1 MKPLDILIMAA
12 YVAVI
17 LCVGMVTSRHRD
29 TDSDFFLAN
38 RSMHWL
44 PIGLSITLTAFSGIN
59 YTAFSTEVFGH
70 GLYVALSLPVFVFA
84 AFPVI
89 CIVMPFYHQLGIC
102 SAYEYLENRFDVR
115 VRTLASGLFILWR
128 IFWMATAMYVPARV
142 LALLT
147 GLNLYGVIFFTGMAV
162 TAYTAAGGI
171 RAAMWTDVFQFIVL
185 VGGLVIILYL
195 SAARFSGGFAGIMET
210 GIAGGLMKPF
220 YPFDPDIFSLDP
232 RIRITLWSAWIG
244 TFVAFMSRYGVDQ
257 VIVQRYFTAKS
268 LSTAKIAFHLSY
280 GASIFSLVLLAM
292 LGFAIYSHAVHTSVT
307 PMAGSPPMTWFVLFI
322 TSLPAGATGLVVTGL
337 AAATMS
343 SVDSGINSCCAAFVT
358 DFYRRFHLG
367 RASSQSSGINR
378 RLSLFFGMAAT
389 VAAMGVSHMGTVFE
403 IANKIINGF
412 GSPLLA
418 IFLLGMFSNTAGSRG
433 MLAGGILGTIWSA
446 GVSFGI
452 PGMALHYYA
461 VVNFLGTWL
470 LCLVAGWIDRKFTGT
485 GPSAQ
490 QLAWTWQALN
500 RSGHRQS
507 NPFERR

>member
-1 MKPLDILIMAA
+1 
-12 YVAVI
+12 
-17 LCVGMVTSRHRD
+17 
-29 TDSDFFLAN
+29 
-38 RSMHWL
+38 
-44 PIGLSITLTAFSGIN
+44 
-59 YTAFSTEVFGH
+59 
-70 GLYVALSLPVFVFA
+70 
-84 AFPVI
+84 
-89 CIVMPFYHQLGIC
+89 
-102 SAYEYLENRFDVR
+102 
-115 VRTLASGLFILWR
+115 
-128 IFWMATAMYVPARV
+128 
-142 LALLT
+142 
-147 GLNLYGVIFFTGMAV
+147 
-162 TAYTAAGGI
+162 
-171 RAAMWTDVFQFIVL
+171 
-185 VGGLVIILYL
+185 
-195 SAARFSGGFAGIMET
+195 
-210 GIAGGLMKPF
+210 
-220 YPFDPDIFSLDP
+220 
-232 RIRITLWSAWIG
+232 
-244 TFVAFMSRYGVDQ
+244 MSRYGVDQ
-257 VIVQRYFTAKS
+257 VVVQRYFTAKS

-280 GASIFSLVLLAM
+280 AASIFSLVLLAM
-292 LGFAIYSHAVHTSVT
+292 LGFAIYSHAVHTSVA

-322 TSLPAGATGLVVTGL
+322 SSLPAGATGLVVTGL

-358 DFYRRFHLG
+358 DFYRRFHPG

-378 RLSLFFGMAAT
+378 RLSLFFGMIAT
-389 VAAMGVSHMGTVFE
+389 AAAMGVSHMGTVFE

>member
-1 MKPLDILIMAA
+1 MAA
-12 YVAVI
+12 YFAVI
-17 LCVGMVTSRHRD
+17 VCVGVASFRHRD

-70 GLYVALSLPVFVFA
+70 GLYVALSVPVFIFA

-89 CIVMPFYHQLGIC
+89 GIVMPFYHQLGIC

-128 IFWMATAMYVPARV
+128 IFWMATALYVPSKV

-147 GLNLYGVIFFTGMAV
+147 GLNLYGIIFVTGTAV

-185 VGGLVIILYL
+185 VGGLLIILYL
-195 SAARFSGGFAGIMET
+195 SAARFSGGFAGMIET
-210 GIAGGLMKPF
+210 GMAGDLMKPF
-220 YPFDPDIFSLDP
+220 HPFDPGIFSLDP

-257 VIVQRYFTAKS
+257 VMVQRYFTARS
-268 LSTAKIAFHLSY
+268 LSTARIAFHLSY
-280 GASIFSLVLLAM
+280 AASIFSLILLAL
-292 LGFAIYSHAVHTSVT
+292 LGFAMYSHVVHTSAAPIAANP
-307 PMAGSPPMTWFVLFI
+307 PMAWFVLFI

-343 SVDSGINSCCAAFVT
+343 SVDSGINACCAAFVT
-358 DFYRRFHLG
+358 DFYRRFHPG
-367 RASSQSSGINR
+367 RASLQSSGINR
-378 RLSLFFGMAAT
+378 RLSLFFGLVAT

-470 LCLVAGWIDRKFTGT
+470 LCFGAGWMDRRFLGG
-485 GPSAQ
+485 GPSAG
-490 QLAWTWQALN
+490 QLAWTWQALH
-500 RSGHRQS
+500 RPGHGQN